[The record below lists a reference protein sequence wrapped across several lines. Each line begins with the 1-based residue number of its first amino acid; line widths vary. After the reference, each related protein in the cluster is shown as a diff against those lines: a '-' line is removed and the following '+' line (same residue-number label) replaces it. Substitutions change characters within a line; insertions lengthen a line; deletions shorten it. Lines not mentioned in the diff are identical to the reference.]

1 MSLSLAGL
9 QSLYDQNRFMEAY
22 RQSILSWQP
31 EQDLEA
37 LSTEELIFAGRL
49 AARLGGFRLSRWLFR
64 TAQLRDPSHPKVRYF
79 AQSLRRRHQKLPA
92 ELRDWEANAEL
103 EGADANTQASW
114 LASQAVI
121 WASVRDFAQA
131 RRCIARA
138 TALDTQESWVFSC
151 EASVLGFAGEWDEA
165 LRAAEKSWEVRA
177 GTPYGAASLGES
189 LMNLRRIEEAARRLS
204 DAAQQSESFEVSITA
219 GWYSCAQ
226 AEAVEGEERR
236 RYLSRAAEL
245 VEQAALLAPLADRET
260 RIWLARGRLDIAEL
274 RDDHSDMERWA
285 KEARAPFHRKV
296 LENLRQNPT
305 GQRIRLPFRRAIQ
318 KHDECL
324 PTSIASALA
333 AMGTAI
339 DAEAMA
345 REITFGGTPEWAA
358 AEWLEKRGLVVRFFL
373 VTPEMAERLIKHG
386 FAFVMTLEAEASAHA
401 VAVVGLD
408 EAAGTLIIHDPN
420 TIRTSEYLLSSFGT
434 GEAPLGPRGMAVV
447 PPRLVERLDQLLPQ
461 EDVDVM
467 TARAEHL
474 RSLSRKGAGAGREI
488 VEQLAIRRPHH
499 PVTKLLEALQAEED
513 GRVGAALVGFQEL
526 TNQFPGSAFARA
538 RLLTCCRSLGDTA
551 LMRKTLA
558 RVVERGVLP
567 GIQSQQNWRYPPG
580 AYVSEYAD
588 LLRASAETRAQA
600 ATLLAGVIGR
610 ERTLAQAWHILG
622 DLLWD
627 ENDMTGA
634 VLGYRIAAGLADSN
648 EHYARAYCDALAHT
662 GRLEEGLA
670 WLEERTR
677 RFSRSSLAMA
687 TWVTWLDALEDW
699 GHPQRA
705 LKACQ
710 QALAT
715 RGKSPELWSFAVS
728 FLARMGS
735 WEEAEKLLEKLKETG
750 NAELFQRAASD
761 FFERKGELDK
771 AIEHGELWVREA
783 PLVTDA
789 RHCLLRLTARR
800 RGEDAAAELGARWFH
815 EHPGHDRLEQ
825 LYNQHLEQSSA
836 PRWRSYALLRR
847 RVRRNPEDAWAW
859 RQIAF
864 NCIAEYGSTDH
875 EGKARLLRRLPKII
889 AECERTAPDEAPT
902 MRLRAQWCE
911 VKGEWERATEHWMN
925 SIESDPHNF
934 YSYRRLWEI
943 LARSDEQRRQEL
955 WQKLSHNML
964 TQPGRLDAARETIML
979 VAQRFGAA
987 EAEEAL
993 LAWRK
998 LRPDDP
1004 EVAEAFADMLL
1015 LQGQGRR
1022 DALRALASTQYATE
1036 RFPYHEGLRFSLA
1049 NAQRQLGQL
1058 KEAEETLA
1066 EIIRRHPGNSLA
1078 QIQLA
1083 QVHSRHGRIEE
1094 ALKALEV
1101 AAARDPQNV
1110 DIPEAQARTL
1120 IGAGRYQEAR
1130 RILDGATPKFAK
1142 SVTWREKAIQ
1152 LYADCGDNEAAV
1164 HVARSGVQIY
1174 PRGAYLW
1181 FLLGRTLNG
1190 MRRFAG
1196 QGEIESS
1203 LRKSLELNEGL
1214 FDAADWLAILL
1225 AEQRQYDE
1233 AEAVMRKMLERMNDP
1248 SPAQGRLAWI
1258 RREKGDKQAAREEM
1272 ARVLREK
1279 PWYRWGWSVLIDWL
1293 GEDQVWNET
1302 KEILGEIPPA
1312 QRTNTQ
1318 FRRQRLILLERAGLP
1333 QADLDAEWASLLQD
1347 FPEEVPLHLLR
1358 YDSLRDSKRPA
1369 EAAAVLE
1376 RIRPLDPDSPFLL
1389 ARSAEVLANDTT
1401 RKQQSVDV
1409 LLSVM
1414 FREREASTWPAE
1426 FAWNAV
1432 RAAGL
1437 EETAYEKACERL
1449 QRGERLTPGGLS
1461 ILAAS
1466 AVQLRGTQKR
1476 QLQPYWRTW
1485 LPDRGA
1491 RDLVRLQ
1498 KLVDRAPWAKENFR
1512 SRVLRQLNDVGYA
1525 RLVVDY
1531 WQRNPTAIDS
1541 EVGAWAETARA
1552 LVVLKK
1558 RKKAEKLLEGWRE
1571 RSGVG
1576 MWAVANYVNS
1586 VSGFG
1591 KARLEKI
1598 RQACRDALAGLPHDH
1613 CAKYL
1618 AHRLMEACA
1627 LLSDQA
1633 GVKETWHGYRNY
1645 FNGKLEEGEWFA
1657 QRRSAL
1663 LTEALVLARALEDD
1677 AKLYKKTVRGMRRRV
1692 IFEKLQFTGSR
1703 ESRTNGANF
1712 QLWWILPWVLFL
1724 LIRALLER

>member
-1 MSLSLAGL
+1 MSLLLAGL
-9 QSLYDQNRFMEAY
+9 QILYDQNRFMEAY
-22 RQSILSWQP
+22 RQSISCWQP
-31 EQDLEA
+31 EQKLEA
-37 LSTEELIFAGRL
+37 LSAEELIFAGRL

-64 TAQLRDPSHPKVRYF
+64 TAHRREPSHPKARYF
-79 AQSLRRRHQKLPA
+79 AQGLHRRDGKLLE
-92 ELRDWEANAEL
+92 ELRSWEANAEL

-131 RRCIARA
+131 HKCIARA
-138 TALDTQESWVFSC
+138 KALDTRESWVFSC
-151 EASVLGFAGEWDEA
+151 EASVLGFEGKWDEA
-165 LRAAEKSWEVRA
+165 LSSAEKSWEVKA

-204 DAAQQSESFEVSITA
+204 DAAERSESFEVSNTA

-226 AEAVEGEERR
+226 ADSVDGEKRR
-236 RYLSRAAEL
+236 RYLSRAEEL
-245 VEQAALLAPLADRET
+245 IEQATRLAPLADRET
-260 RIWLARGRLDIAEL
+260 RMWLARGRLDIAEL
-274 RDDHSDMERWA
+274 RDDHPGMERWA

-296 LENLRQNPT
+296 LENLRKNPE

-324 PTSIASALA
+324 PTSVASALA

-339 DAEAMA
+339 DAEPMA

-358 AEWLEKRGLVVRFFL
+358 AEWLEKRGLAVRFFL
-373 VTPEMAERLIKHG
+373 VTPETAQRLIKHG
-386 FAFVMTLEAEASAHA
+386 IAFVMTLEAETSAHA

-408 EAAGTLIIHDPN
+408 EAAGTLIIHDPSM
-420 TIRTSEYLLSSFGT
+420 IRTTECLLDSFGR

-447 PPRLVERLDQLLPQ
+447 PPELLERLDQLLPQ

-467 TARAEHL
+467 SAREAHL
-474 RSLSRKGAGAGREI
+474 RALSRKGASAGREI
-488 VEQLAIRRPHH
+488 VEQLAIRRPEH
-499 PVTKLLEALQAEED
+499 PVTTLLQALQAEED
-513 GRVGAALVGFQEL
+513 GRVGAALIGFQEL

-538 RLLTCCRSLGDTA
+538 RLLRCCRSLGDTA

-588 LLRASAETRAQA
+588 LLRASAETRAHA
-600 ATLLAGVIGR
+600 GTLLAGVIGR
-610 ERTLAQAWHILG
+610 ERSLAQAWHILG

-627 ENDMTGA
+627 ENDLTGA
-634 VLGYRIAAGLADSN
+634 VLGYRIAAGLADSS
-648 EHYARAYCDALAHT
+648 EHYARAYCDALAHA
-662 GRLEEGLA
+662 GRLEVGLR

-677 RFSRSSLAMA
+677 RFSRSSLAVA
-687 TWVTWLDALEDW
+687 TWVTWLGALEDW

-705 LKACQ
+705 LEACEE
-710 QALAT
+710 ALTT
-715 RGKSPELWSFAVS
+715 RAKSPELLSFAVP
-728 FLARMGS
+728 FLARMGQ
-735 WEEAEKLLEKLKETG
+735 WERAERLLEQLKEAG
-750 NAELFQRAASD
+750 NAELFQEAATD
-761 FFERKGELDK
+761 FFQRKGDLDR
-771 AIEHGELWVREA
+771 AIQHAEFWAQEA
-783 PLVTDA
+783 PLAMDA
-789 RHCLLRLTARR
+789 RAILLHLTAKRE
-800 RGEDAAAELGARWFH
+800 GEDAAAELGARWFR
-815 EHPGHDRLEQ
+815 EHPGHDRFEQ
-825 LYNQHLEQSSA
+825 LYNEHLDQSSA

-847 RVRRNPEDAWAW
+847 RVRRNREDAWAW

-864 NCIAEYGSTDH
+864 NCIAEYGSM
-875 EGKARLLRRLPKII
+875 EQPGKARLLRRLPKII

-911 VKGEWERATEHWMN
+911 ARGEWEQATEHWMN

-943 LARSDEQRRQEL
+943 LARSDQEKRRGL
-955 WQKLSHNML
+955 WQKLSDNML

-987 EAEEAL
+987 EAEETL

-1015 LQGQGRR
+1015 QHGQGRR

-1049 NAQRQLGQL
+1049 GAQRQLGQF

-1083 QVHSRHGRIEE
+1083 QVHVRHGRIEE
-1094 ALKALEV
+1094 ALRTLE
-1101 AAARDPQNV
+1101 ATAARDPQNV
-1110 DIPEAQARTL
+1110 EIPDAQARTL
-1120 IGAGRYQEAR
+1120 IEAGRYKEAR
-1130 RILDGATPKFAK
+1130 RVLASATAKFAK

-1152 LYADCGDNEAAV
+1152 LYTDCGDNEAAV
-1164 HVARSGVQIY
+1164 RVARDGVQIY

-1190 MRRFAG
+1190 MRQFAG

-1214 FDAADWLAILL
+1214 FDAADWLAMLL

-1233 AEAVMRKMLERMNDP
+1233 AEAVMRKILERMNDP

-1258 RREKGDKQAAREEM
+1258 RREKGDKQAARAEM

-1279 PWYRWGWSVLIDWL
+1279 PWYRWGWSVLINWL
-1293 GEDQVWNET
+1293 GEDQAWKET
-1302 KEILGEIPPA
+1302 KEILGAIPPA

-1333 QADLDAEWASLLQD
+1333 HAELDAEWNSLLQD

-1358 YDSLRDSKRPA
+1358 YDSLRDGQRPA

-1376 RIRPLDPDSPFLL
+1376 RIRPFDPDSPFLL
-1389 ARSAEVLANDTT
+1389 ARTAEVLANDVT

-1409 LLSVM
+1409 LLSIM
-1414 FREREASTWPAE
+1414 FREREVSTWPAE

-1432 RAAGL
+1432 RTASL

-1449 QRGERLTPGGLS
+1449 QTGERPTPGALS

-1466 AVQLRGTQKR
+1466 AVKLRGTEKR
-1476 QLQPYWRTW
+1476 PLQPFWRTW
-1485 LPDRGA
+1485 LPDLGA
-1491 RDLVRLQ
+1491 RELVRLQ
-1498 KLVDRAPWAKENFR
+1498 KMVDAAPWAKENFR
-1512 SRVLRQLNDVGYA
+1512 SRILRQLSDVGYV
-1525 RLVVDY
+1525 RLVANY
-1531 WQRNPTAIDS
+1531 WMRNRTAIEND
-1541 EVGAWAETARA
+1541 VGAWAETARA
-1552 LVVLKK
+1552 LVVLK
-1558 RKKAEKLLEGWRE
+1558 RKKEAEKLLEGWRE
-1571 RSGVG
+1571 RPGVG

-1586 VSGFG
+1586 VSGLG
-1591 KARLEKI
+1591 KNQLEKI
-1598 RQACRDALAGLPHDH
+1598 RQAGRDALAGLPHDH

-1618 AHRLMEACA
+1618 AHRLIEACA
-1627 LLSDQA
+1627 LLSDQP
-1633 GVKETWHGYRNY
+1633 GVMETWKEYRNY

-1657 QRRSAL
+1657 PSRRPL
-1663 LTEALVLARALEDD
+1663 LTEALVLVRALKDD
-1677 AKLYKKTVRGMRRRV
+1677 SKLYKKTVRGLRWRL
-1692 IFEKLQFTGSR
+1692 IAEKLKFAGS
-1703 ESRTNGANF
+1703 G
-1712 QLWWILPWVLFL
+1712 
-1724 LIRALLER
+1724 